1 MLNRNSAGP
10 IKGRVI
16 WDSGETCGIFQI
28 LDIGLVIFPGKVL
41 LNKFLKHQLAVR
53 GGGQD
58 IAPLVL
64 HTIQRKGSQCSPQ
77 QSPFL
82 SPAEAE
88 TGKRETGTIF
98 RARVIV
104 PTSV

>member
-41 LNKFLKHQLAVR
+41 LNKFLKHQLASK
-53 GGGQD
+53 GGD
-58 IAPLVL
+58 IALLVL
-64 HTIQRKGSQCSPQ
+64 HTIQRKGSQCAPQ
-77 QSPFL
+77 QSLFL

-98 RARVIV
+98 RTRVIV